1 MKKILGYII
10 AVAAL
15 VLAASC
21 TREFDNSFQE
31 GEVFAFE
38 LSCAEMTKGEQ
49 TPGVGT
55 ENEVVSLDYF
65 FYADTTT
72 AAVFHYRD
80 DAPALTNSKYQRVF
94 EPSVTTYGGKAFP
107 TKEVLYGGSDHTTVF
122 IVANMP
128 SSVTIGSTLPTLA
141 DLKSS
146 EIDQTFAVTEKDSE
160 GKEKNAKALPT
171 EGGDDVQKVRL
182 VMTAQA
188 DVKGS
193 LAENYNQLMLER
205 LAAKVSFNITI
216 KGKTFNK
223 TEGTGEDAVTYT
235 ETWKPML
242 SGENVRVY
250 LEKAVTNAILGAAD
264 ERYPES
270 PTRIDYEELYPFKT
284 TTSTE
289 APGEANIQVGPFYT
303 YPISWEEDPA
313 QSVYGKFI
321 IPWEVKRT
329 TGSEENTMEIYSAQP
344 EVYYKVVMPEMAVL
358 SNNYYDLT
366 VTIEPLGTEFQPEV
380 TITATCQVINWANGG
395 ASHVNSQVSDVK
407 YLTVDRSKEV
417 STTFGN
423 TTADANVFSGP
434 SNQVQYNASGAVQ
447 INWTQSRIYYYDY
460 SGSTTQTRN
469 IINTNGTVNTN
480 YTKGATSDQVLTE
493 WVKTGV
499 TDGNQ
504 VYLQIN
510 HALINDMTNNNFDSS
525 PYYFDLDLCLT
536 SDNTVHKNVKFV
548 QEPTMFIVAQ
558 SSSNPF
564 VYNNPRNTDEVYDDD
579 RNPGSNHPASN
590 AVHFLGGV
598 SNSASN
604 QNQYVIT
611 VSVLDNELISAKLVY
626 YGNGTENMVIGDPR
640 GEAVKLSTLN
650 LGGNSD
656 GDKMYRPTA
665 DGRQNYIAPKIR
677 VASNW
682 GNTDPTSYQGAQKR
696 CAAYQENGYPAGRW
710 RLPTAA
716 EIQFIMTLSD
726 KGRIPNLFLPTARAY
741 YWAGGKYGIGGER
754 SSQATGNKFV
764 ARDLSS
770 YTNFYWATM
779 NDGGRYT
786 GYMFNY
792 GNGTSG
798 SDSGNNNNTHRGAW
812 TRCVYD
818 EWYWGDDILPN
829 AGSWGGFRTD
839 FINQ

>member
-1 MKKILGYII
+1 MKKIIGYII

-21 TREFDNSFQE
+21 TRELDNSFTD

-38 LSCAEMTKGEQ
+38 LSCAEMTKAG
-49 TPGVGT
+49 TPEGIGT

-65 FYADTTT
+65 FYADTTA
-72 AAVFHYRD
+72 AAVFHYRVD
-80 DAPALTNSKYQRVF
+80 NPTLTDLKFRTVF
-94 EPSVTTYGGKAFP
+94 EPGVSYGGKVFP
-107 TKEVLYGGSDHTTVF
+107 TKETLYGGSDHTTVF

-128 SSVTIGSTLPTLA
+128 SSITIGSTLPTLA

-146 EIDQTFAVTEKDSE
+146 EIDQTFAVIEKDAE
-160 GKEKNAKALPT
+160 GKDKAKALPT

-223 TEGTGEDAVTYT
+223 TTEGYT
-235 ETWKPML
+235 ETWTPML
-242 SGENVRVY
+242 YGENVRVY
-250 LEKAVTNAILGAAD
+250 LEKAVTNAVLGAAD
-264 ERYPES
+264 EQYPES
-270 PTRIDYEELYPFKT
+270 LGRVDYANVFPFETNTYEGAPTQATIT
-284 TTSTE
+284 
-289 APGEANIQVGPFYT
+289 VGPFYT
-303 YPISWEEDPA
+303 YPVSWEEDLA
-313 QSVYGKFI
+313 QSTYGKFI
-321 IPWEVKRT
+321 IPWQVERVSN
-329 TGSEENTMEIYSAQP
+329 GQVIYSSQP

-358 SNNYYDLT
+358 SNNFYDLT
-366 VTIEPLGTEFQPEV
+366 VEIEPLGTEFQPEV
-380 TITATCQVINWANGG
+380 TILATCQVINWADGG
-395 ASHVNSQVSDVK
+395 AGKVNSQVSDVK

-480 YTKGATSDQVLTE
+480 YTKGATSAQVLTE

-499 TDGNQ
+499 TDGDQ

-510 HALINDMTNNNFDSS
+510 HALINDMTNDNFDSS

-548 QEPTMFIVAQ
+548 QEPAMFIVAQ

-564 VYNNPRNTDEVYDDD
+564 VYANPRNTDEVYDD
-579 RNPGSNHPASN
+579 NAASAYNHPASN

-611 VSVLDNELISAKLVY
+611 VSVLDNTLTSAKLVY
-626 YGNGTENMVIGDPR
+626 YGNSTENMVIGDPR
-640 GEAVKLSTLN
+640 GEEVKLSTLD

-656 GDKMYRPTA
+656 GDKTYRPTA

-754 SSQATGNKFV
+754 SSQATGNKYV

-792 GNGTSG
+792 GNYQSG

-818 EWYWGDDILPN
+818 EWYWGEDKLSN
-829 AGSWGGFRTD
+829 ANSWGGFRTD